1 MASEAPIPPAAVVG
15 VAPGPRA
22 SRLQEIFGSCLERTL
37 AKLSYDKVAGCF
49 PTMARRAE
57 PVLRQVQS
65 QMVAKLHDKSTREFA
80 AILQARDV
88 VAKLNALEGLVA
100 RAQAERE
107 KLEQQQQQRKGEE
120 EEEQQPDGEGAE
132 RGNGNENGNGN
143 GTGAGKAGVPTP
155 PHLLSP
161 QDILNAHL
169 GAHLVAHRESLTAR
183 FETTQAQNALLAEHV
198 RQQRAEVQ
206 QLLDQLDAAVGDVR
220 AANAVLGP
228 VVEELA
234 GEARVVD
241 GELKALE

>member
-107 KLEQQQQQRKGEE
+107 KLEQQRKLEE
-120 EEEQQPDGEGAE
+120 EEEQPDGEGAE

-143 GTGAGKAGVPTP
+143 GNGTGTGTGKAGVPTP
-155 PHLLSP
+155 YVERSSSLHTHTHTHICKRSMM
-161 QDILNAHL
+161 
-169 GAHLVAHRESLTAR
+169 GKRWTRERESNTDHAK
-183 FETTQAQNALLAEHV
+183 TV
-198 RQQRAEVQ
+198 RTSC
-206 QLLDQLDAAVGDVR
+206 
-220 AANAVLGP
+220 P
-228 VVEELA
+228 P
-234 GEARVVD
+234 
-241 GELKALE
+241 KTS